1 MPFLVLPAAL
11 WLADWWHD
19 AVALVVAV
27 LLCRPAADLIRFAL
41 ARPAAR
47 RHYSGMVRARHCWHW
62 LCRCTGLGQP
72 ELGSKNRPAAESRAL
87 VLVLLAATSRLLAI
101 LAGIE
106 TAERL
111 GKIHYPRARRWRLN
125 DYGWQC
131 VVKTAPRTGRKEV
144 EKQSQHIAD
153 YWRSARVGVTQVAP
167 GRLIVRAL
175 RDDPLA
181 VPFGPEACPPR
192 QLRTS
197 PAHRSPCRSR
207 RLGTDRYLP
216 LRGLTGI
223 CVSGLPGYGKTS
235 LINSWLCQLTTTS
248 AAQFALLDGKDGG
261 DQEPWHERAWRHA
274 GDQLADALDVLEDQH
289 AEMRRRL
296 RNIVSLCGQRNAWN
310 VGGPTEY
317 LAQHRGDRALE
328 GLARRCIALTGELI
342 RKGRSVLCLTI
353 LATQKTTGDSIPTSL
368 RDSSG
373 LAVSFALKTTESSVA
388 ALGDAIREYP
398 DYSPTLLRETPN
410 GIGAAVAT
418 LATGTDSFTRL
429 RVPEITE
436 QWAEAVAT
444 ATAHYRR
451 DPRGTVRHGYA
462 RVVTRR
468 ASRLPDHE
476 RALSRA
482 DHQSPQ
488 DGAVRAEDVIEQFRY
503 PWMAGRLPP
512 LWYGEG
518 VKFTITWLL
527 GDWTAPPV
535 DPAGRGPY
543 SYDSE
548 LWPPGVAGRRY
559 RPFDSRYFSSRSM
572 PTSRAASPS
581 WLKNFCNRRLAAD
594 RLAGRA
600 SSSSTS

>member
-11 WLADWWHD
+11 WLTDPWHD
-19 AVALVVAV
+19 TLTVVAAS
-27 LLCRPAADLIRFAL
+27 LLYRPAADMTRFAM
-41 ARPAAR
+41 AAPAAR
-47 RHYSGMVRARHCWHW
+47 RHYMGMIRARHRWHW

-72 ELGSKNRPAAESRAL
+72 EPASKNRPAAESRTL
-87 VLVLLAATSRLLAI
+87 VLVLLATFTRLLA
-101 LAGIE
+101 LLLGIE

-111 GKIHYPRARRWRLN
+111 GKIHYPSAKRWRLN

-131 VVKTAPRTGRKEV
+131 QVRTAPRTGRKEV
-144 EKQSQHIAD
+144 EKQAPHIAD
-153 YWRSARVGVTQVAP
+153 YWRSVRVGVTQPAP

-181 VPFGPEACPPR
+181 VPFGPEACPP
-192 QLRTS
+192 
-197 PAHRSPCRSR
+197 
-207 RLGTDRYLP
+207 GTYKPHLPTVLYVGRDDFGNDRYLP

-235 LINSWLCQLTTTS
+235 LIDSWLCQLTTTP

-310 VGGPTEY
+310 AGGPTDDLPLLVTVLDECQTY
-317 LAQHRGDRALE
+317 LDLAQHRGDRALE

-368 RDSSG
+368 RDNSG

-398 DYSPTLLRETPN
+398 GYSPTLLRETPN

-418 LATGTDSFTRL
+418 LATGTDPFTRL

-436 QWAEAVAT
+436 RWAT
-444 ATAHYRR
+444 AQAAATACNRR
-451 DPRGTVRHGYA
+451 DPHVDLSTA
-462 RVVTRR
+462 
-468 ASRLPDHE
+468 
-476 RALSRA
+476 AL
-482 DHQSPQ
+482 
-488 DGAVRAEDVIEQFRY
+488 I
-503 PWMAGRLPP
+503 
-512 LWYGEG
+512 
-518 VKFTITWLL
+518 
-527 GDWTAPPV
+527 
-535 DPAGRGPY
+535 PAGA
-543 SYDSE
+543 E
-548 LWPPGVAGRRY
+548 
-559 RPFDSRYFSSRSM
+559 
-572 PTSRAASPS
+572 
-581 WLKNFCNRRLAAD
+581 
-594 RLAGRA
+594 
-600 SSSSTS
+600 